1 MPLME
6 KSLTQNIDRPR
17 RWRLPSILFLVCSIA
32 YGCWYLVSTMPDPD
46 VVDECRAIA
55 ASVESKISIPA
66 SLSSP
71 GHPALFC
78 DKGIGGVL
86 LRPYDRVSIYGVS
99 VDSQQEAAVD
109 ALGQAKQQLKTKPII
124 VEFYENENWTNWSD
138 PKTGRSGGNRGLETP
153 IRRVIIK

>member
-1 MPLME
+1 
-6 KSLTQNIDRPR
+6 
-17 RWRLPSILFLVCSIA
+17 
-32 YGCWYLVSTMPDPD
+32 MPDPD

-55 ASVESKISIPA
+55 ASVEPKISIPA

-78 DKGIGGVL
+78 DKGIRGVL
-86 LRPYDRVSIYGVS
+86 LKPYDRVSIYGIS
-99 VDSQQEAAVD
+99 DGSQQEAAVA

-124 VEFYENENWTNWSD
+124 VEFYEKENWANWSG
-138 PKTGRSGGNRGLETP
+138 PKAGRSGGDRGPETP